1 MLTAGQKMTKNR
13 NAIKQIVEFSRKLI
27 SSLLFPLRCPIC
39 DEILSPE
46 ETEKGIHLAC
56 ENKLFS
62 VVGAVCMHCGRP
74 LGQTH
79 ANAVQFHSNQ
89 QSLSNANNHSNLLQ
103 FNNDIFEPT
112 STHEYCY
119 ECHRKGYVPATQIHH
134 TNSQSHHPNSQ
145 PHHHNLHTS
154 HITQSKSLYLYKGA
168 IKTSMYRLKY
178 SNKREYARYY
188 AAKAIE
194 KHGDWI
200 NRNNIQ
206 AIVPVPVYP
215 AKRKRRGYNQ
225 AEVFAKE
232 LSKLTGIKVEKDLV
246 RRVKDTSPQKELNY
260 QQRKNNLENAFQK
273 GKSSVQY
280 THILVVDDIY
290 TTGCTAEAVAE
301 ELRKQGVRQ
310 IYMLSICIGGND

>member
-1 MLTAGQKMTKNR
+1 
-13 NAIKQIVEFSRKLI
+13 
-27 SSLLFPLRCPIC
+27 
-39 DEILSPE
+39 
-46 ETEKGIHLAC
+46 
-56 ENKLFS
+56 
-62 VVGAVCMHCGRP
+62 MHCGRP
-74 LGQTH
+74 LGRTR

-89 QSLSNANNHSNLLQ
+89 QSLSNANNYSNSLQ
-103 FNNDIFEPT
+103 FNNDIFEPI

-119 ECHRKGYVPATQIHH
+119 ECHRKGYV
-134 TNSQSHHPNSQ
+134 
-145 PHHHNLHTS
+145 HTS

-178 SNKREYARYY
+178 SNKREYVRYY

-200 NRNNIQ
+200 SRNNIQ

-215 AKRKRRGYNQ
+215 AKKKCRGYNQ

-232 LSKLTGIKVEKDLV
+232 LSRLTGIKVEKDLV